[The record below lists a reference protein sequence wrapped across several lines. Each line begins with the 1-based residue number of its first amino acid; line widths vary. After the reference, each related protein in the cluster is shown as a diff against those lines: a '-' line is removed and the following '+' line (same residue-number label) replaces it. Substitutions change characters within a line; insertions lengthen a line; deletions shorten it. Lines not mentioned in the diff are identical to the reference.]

1 MKNFSLREIYN
12 DNKTKVKVL
21 SKVILRMR
29 YIASINLLACVPAC
43 ACAIA
48 RVSWNSMHVNKE
60 GQTSAFLFG
69 IYWLPWKTNFIKK
82 AVEVGQKNVR
92 TLMFTMLFFFFK
104 KRKTPRDIIT
114 LHLCTKHLEDM
125 IHSSWDIECDRLKL
139 VFMGHFLPF

>member
-21 SKVILRMR
+21 SKVILRMW
-29 YIASINLLACVPAC
+29 YIARINLLACVPAC

-48 RVSWNSMHVNKE
+48 RVSWNSMHVKKE

-92 TLMFTMLFFFFK
+92 TSMFTMLFFF
-104 KRKTPRDIIT
+104 
-114 LHLCTKHLEDM
+114 
-125 IHSSWDIECDRLKL
+125 
-139 VFMGHFLPF
+139 